1 MEAGVHMSDKNLG
14 RRTRVEAAFDGINVT
29 KSIAPYL
36 LSAVYTESE
45 EDKADD
51 IQLRLQDRDAI
62 WLEKWLTDAIN
73 AASSGTLKMDI
84 AFLRENWNWANGK
97 DDLLMCGLFELDTV
111 KASGP
116 PGVITLKGTS
126 LPYSATIRQT
136 LNSRAWES
144 CTLSSIVREIAA
156 ANGMTVMYESAE
168 DPLYKR
174 IEQVKIPDIEFLSQ
188 LCHNA
193 GISLKVTNNIIVLF
207 DQVQYE
213 AGTPVLTIK
222 RGDGSYTKWDLGVG
236 STDVKYASC
245 RVRYTDPSGKLITAT
260 AYADEKTKKGQQL
273 EISEKVLNAAEAKAL
288 AQKQLRLHNKF
299 AKTVTFELPG
309 NPAILSGLT
318 VVLERW
324 GAWDGKYIIAETQ
337 HSVSGS
343 GGYTT
348 QARLRK
354 VLEGY

>member
-1 MEAGVHMSDKNLG
+1 MSDKSLG
-14 RRTRVEAAFDGINVT
+14 RRTKVETAFGGVNIT

-51 IQLRLQDRDAI
+51 IQLRLQDRDSL
-62 WLEKWLTDAIN
+62 WLEKWLVDAIN
-73 AASSGTLKMDI
+73 AAGSGNLKMDV

-97 DDLLMCGLFELDTV
+97 DALLVCGQFELDTV

-116 PGVITLKGTS
+116 PGIVVIKGTS

-144 CTLSSIVREIAA
+144 CTLSSIAREMAS
-156 ANGMTVMYESAE
+156 ANGMTIMYESAE

-174 IEQVKIPDIEFLSQ
+174 VEQVKIPDIEFLSQ

-207 DQVQYE
+207 DQPQYE
-213 AGTPVLTIK
+213 AGAPVMTIK
-222 RGDGSYTKWDLGVG
+222 RGDGSYTRWDLGVG
-236 STDVKYASC
+236 STNVKYASC
-245 RVRYTDPSGKLITAT
+245 RVRYTDPSGNLVMAT
-260 AYADEKTKKGQQL
+260 AYADDGAKKGQQL
-273 EISEKVLNAAEAKAL
+273 EISAKVSTAAEAKAL

-299 AKTVTFELPG
+299 AKTATFEFPG

-318 VVLERW
+318 VVLKRW

-337 HSVSGS
+337 HSVGS

-348 QARLRK
+348 KARLRK